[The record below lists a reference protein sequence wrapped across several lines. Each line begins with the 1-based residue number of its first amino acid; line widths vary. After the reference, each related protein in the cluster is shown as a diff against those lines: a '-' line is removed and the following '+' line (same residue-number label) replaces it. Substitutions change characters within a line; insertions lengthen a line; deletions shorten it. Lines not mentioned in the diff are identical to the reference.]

1 MNRFFDR
8 LKTTVYNSW
17 LHPRHLSL
25 SARLKSVEM
34 FEPFVKGT
42 ILDVGCGR
50 KPYRSVFQRATRHV
64 GIDLAGSMHG
74 NKEVDIFA
82 SAMTLPFAPES
93 FDAILCTEV
102 LEHTSDPAT
111 AVEELA
117 RVVRKNGYVMI
128 TVPLLESL
136 HEEPY
141 DYFRF
146 TKHGLAKLVVNT
158 ELEIIQLLPLG
169 GTWRSFGQQLS
180 LFIYQALGSKTGLS
194 GVQIP
199 RPLLGPPIVL
209 ICAFIQMIAAGLD
222 TIWFDE
228 AGTMGYALLASKT

>member
-1 MNRFFDR
+1 M
-8 LKTTVYNSW
+8 
-17 LHPRHLSL
+17 
-25 SARLKSVEM
+25 
-34 FEPFVKGT
+34 
-42 ILDVGCGR
+42 
-50 KPYRSVFQRATRHV
+50 
-64 GIDLAGSMHG
+64 
-74 NKEVDIFA
+74 
-82 SAMTLPFAPES
+82 
-93 FDAILCTEV
+93 

-117 RVVRKNGYVMI
+117 RVVRKNGFVMI

-146 TKHGLAKLVVNT
+146 TKHGLAKLVANT

-169 GTWRSFGQQLS
+169 GTRRSFGQQLS
-180 LFIYQALGSKTGLS
+180 LFIYQALGSKTGPG